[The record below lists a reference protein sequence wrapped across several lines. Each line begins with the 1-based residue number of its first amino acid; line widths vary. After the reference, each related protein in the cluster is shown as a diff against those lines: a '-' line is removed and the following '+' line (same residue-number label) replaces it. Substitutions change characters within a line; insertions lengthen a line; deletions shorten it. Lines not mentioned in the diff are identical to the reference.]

1 MMPVYA
7 QGVVFAVQKNKEPEK
22 GIPEGWSWAFAK
34 LRADKKIGGKEQ
46 NVRAEACLSLGNPR
60 AANSREGGHL
70 ERKGNHFIFPAGH
83 SLT

>member
-1 MMPVYA
+1 MVMDFCKVTCR
-7 QGVVFAVQKNKEPEK
+7 Q
-22 GIPEGWSWAFAK
+22 
-34 LRADKKIGGKEQ
+34 KIGGKEQ
-46 NVRAEACLSLGNPR
+46 NVRAEVCLSLGDPR

>member
-1 MMPVYA
+1 MGFCKVTCR
-7 QGVVFAVQKNKEPEK
+7 Q
-22 GIPEGWSWAFAK
+22 
-34 LRADKKIGGKEQ
+34 KIGGKEQ
-46 NVRAEACLSLGNPR
+46 NVRAEVCLSLGDPR